1 MSKNNSGDS
10 SKNTQLSLLNDDY
23 QELFGFQQKPGGRH
37 SNTIELY
44 DALPKYVYGRR
55 APRDQERLD
64 SLFRSFNFRGK
75 EFTLQITPARI
86 KDADGVERDYFP
98 GKIEELVED
107 ALRKL
112 AAEGNGVMQDDG
124 YSAKYSYYQ
133 IQKELKRVGWS
144 YSITQ
149 IARALEICAGTIITV
164 TGEFDGTIIDG
175 RSPMFERIT
184 RRTRKD
190 WKNHG
195 KESLAVVKFHD
206 LVTRSIKSLTFRQID
221 YDTSMALQDNLAR
234 RIHKRMSHVY
244 VQASFN
250 EPYTISVVRIFE
262 DAGMKLHKV
271 MSNNYTRLTKALT
284 ELKKEQVVLNWEK
297 VKTIKDPKNTR
308 KVENMLVA
316 ITPHPKFIA
325 EMKKANDRQKRVNV
339 RSSIMSAKS
348 TGKIPGSSR

>member
-1 MSKNNSGDS
+1 MRKKKNPENEF
-10 SKNTQLSLLNDDY
+10 QLSLLDEDY
-23 QELFGFQQKPGGRH
+23 QYLFGFQQKPGGRH

-55 APRDQERLD
+55 PPKDQERLD
-64 SLFRSFNFRGK
+64 SILRAFNFRGK
-75 EFTLQITPARI
+75 EFSLQITPARL
-86 KDADGVERDYFP
+86 KDPDGVERDYFP

-112 AAEGNGVMQDDG
+112 AAEGNGVMQSDG

-164 TGEFDGTIIDG
+164 TGEFEDTIIDG

-190 WKNHG
+190 WKRHG
-195 KESLAVVKFHD
+195 KDSLAVVKFHD
-206 LVTRSIKSLTFRQID
+206 LVTRSIKSMSFRQID

-234 RIHKRMSHVY
+234 RIHKRMSHMY
-244 VQASFN
+244 IQASFS
-250 EPYTISVVRIFE
+250 EQYTIGVERVFE

-271 MSNNYTRLTKALT
+271 MNNNYSRLEKALS
-284 ELKKEQVVLNWEK
+284 ELKRMEVVLGWKK
-297 VKTIKDPKNTR
+297 VKKIMDPQNPR
-308 KVENMLVA
+308 RVQNIHVA
-316 ITPHPKFIA
+316 ITPHPKFIS
-325 EMKKANDRQKRVNV
+325 EVKKANDRQKKLLQ
-339 RSSIMSAKS
+339 RSHVLYTKN
-348 TGKIPGSSR
+348 TGKLPGV